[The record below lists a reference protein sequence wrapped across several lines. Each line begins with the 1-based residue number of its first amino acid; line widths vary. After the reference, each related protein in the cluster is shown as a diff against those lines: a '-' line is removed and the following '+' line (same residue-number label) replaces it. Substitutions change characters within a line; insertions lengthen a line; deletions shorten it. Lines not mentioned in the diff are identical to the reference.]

1 MDFLAHWMDRTR
13 LPARWFLD
21 RLDLSRS
28 TFQNWK
34 ALGPGP
40 RAPDPRPPPPH
51 TASVEEV
58 AAVAAFAREHPLE
71 GYRSLA
77 YMMLDADVAAVSPS
91 TVYRIL
97 KAHGLMETWARKP
110 SSKGTGFKQPSA
122 PHKHWHVDITYIN
135 LGGTF
140 FYLCLV
146 LDGYSRA
153 IIHWKL
159 APSMTT
165 DEVVVIIQQAKELH
179 PGCSPRIISDNGP
192 QFIAKDFK
200 TFIRLAGFTHVRTS
214 PYYPQSNGK
223 IERFNQT
230 LKGSALRPASPESY
244 GEALLIVTEFLDYYN
259 RVRLHSAVGY
269 ITPAD
274 MLAGRQTAIF
284 ASRRQKLA
292 AAKAK
297 RLCSPRSHHP
307 NPETQPTSPAANSV
321 ADKPAMSNLA

>member
-1 MDFLAHWMDRTR
+1 MDFMAHWMDRTQ
-13 LPARWFLD
+13 LPAGWFLD

-34 ALGPGP
+34 ARGLHP
-40 RAPDPRPPPPH
+40 RAPAPRPPPPH
-51 TASVEEV
+51 TATAEEV
-58 AAVAAFAREHPLE
+58 AAVVSFAHGHPLE

-77 YMMLDADVAAVSPS
+77 YMMLDADVAALSPS

-97 KAHGLMETWARKP
+97 RACGLMETWARKP

-165 DEVVVIIQQAKELH
+165 DEVVIIIQQAKELH

-230 LKGSALRPASPESY
+230 IKGSALRPASPESY
-244 GEALLIVTEFLDYYN
+244 AEAIVVVTEFLDYYN

-284 ASRRQKLA
+284 ASRQQKLA
-292 AAKAK
+292 AAKSR
-297 RLCSPRSHHP
+297 RLSSSRSHHP

-321 ADKPAMSNLA
+321 AATPAMSNLA

>member
-1 MDFLAHWMDRTR
+1 MDVLSHWMDRTR

-21 RLDLSRS
+21 RLGLPRS
-28 TFQNWK
+28 TFQHWK
-34 ALGPGP
+34 MRGEHPRVPAL
-40 RAPDPRPPPPH
+40 RPPPPH
-51 TASVEEV
+51 TATAEE
-58 AAVAAFAREHPLE
+58 ASAVVAFARQHPLE
-71 GYRSLA
+71 GYRSLS
-77 YMMLDADVAAVSPS
+77 YMMLDANVAALSPS

-97 KAHGLMETWARKP
+97 KLQGLLCSWARKP
-110 SSKGTGFKQPSA
+110 TSKGKGFHQPSA
-122 PHKHWHVDITYIN
+122 AHRHWHVDITYIN

-146 LDGYSRA
+146 LDGFSRS
-153 IIHWKL
+153 ILHWNL

-165 DEVVVIIQQAKELH
+165 DEVLLIIQKAKELH
-179 PGCSPRIISDNGP
+179 PGHTPRIISDNGP

-200 TFIRLAGFTHVRTS
+200 AFIRLAGFTHVRTS

-230 LKGSALRPASPESY
+230 IKRCAIRPACPQSRD
-244 GEALLIVTEFLDYYN
+244 EATAIVTEFLDYYN

-274 MLAGRQTAIF
+274 MLAGRQKEIF
-284 ASRRQKLA
+284 ESRRQKLA

-297 RLCSPRSHHP
+297 RLSIRSHHP
-307 NPETQPTSPAANSV
+307 NPQTLPNSPAANSV
-321 ADKPAMSNLA
+321 ADAPAMSNLA

>member
-1 MDFLAHWMDRTR
+1 MDFLAHWMDRTQ

-21 RLDLSRS
+21 RLDLPRS

-34 ALGPGP
+34 ARGPGP
-40 RAPDPRPPPPH
+40 RAPAPRPPPPH
-51 TASVEEV
+51 TATAEEV
-58 AAVAAFAREHPLE
+58 AAVVAFAREHPLE

-97 KAHGLMETWARKP
+97 KAHGLMDTWARKP

-179 PGCSPRIISDNGP
+179 PGCAPRIISDNGP

-230 LKGSALRPASPESY
+230 LKGSAIRPASPESY
-244 GEALLIVTEFLDYYN
+244 EEALVIVTEFLDYYN

-297 RLCSPRSHHP
+297 RLSSPRSHHP

-321 ADKPAMSNLA
+321 AATPAMSNLA